1 MEKIFP
7 ESAISLTTDEWKLYC
22 TGEYLRNPATGQP
35 EKIITEEPI
44 LEPSQLREQAYK
56 NNPLITWQN
65 ESITVDQA
73 NQVYLQYSAEGSP
86 RAEEMQELIVSTK
99 AQGKCA
105 RDDSDGGAFQNDK
118 RYQLTNIPLD
128 SKVIS

>member
-1 MEKIFP
+1 MEKYYSTFDKNGIRTGSYVKSIHGENIP

-99 AQGKCA
+99 AHIREMYPDEA
-105 RDDSDGGAFQNDK
+105 
-118 RYQLTNIPLD
+118 I
-128 SKVIS
+128 